1 MLKLLLPSF
10 VACRRLLNNRDEEET
25 DAEHGPQ
32 SKKEDM
38 LHIDIYRALTRVVV
52 VVWMK

>member
-1 MLKLLLPSF
+1 MLKLLLPSP
-10 VACRRLLNNRDEEET
+10 VACRRLLNDRDEEET

-38 LHIDIYRALTRVVV
+38 IFYYYRALKRV
-52 VVWMK
+52 VVWMSE

>member
-32 SKKEDM
+32 SKKD
-38 LHIDIYRALTRVVV
+38 DIFDLLLLSSAL
-52 VVWMK
+52 KCC

>member
-1 MLKLLLPSF
+1 MLLPSPVTF
-10 VACRRLLNNRDEEET
+10 RRLLNSKDEEET
-25 DAEHGPQ
+25 EPEHGPQ

-38 LHIDIYRALTRVVV
+38 IFYIYRALKRV